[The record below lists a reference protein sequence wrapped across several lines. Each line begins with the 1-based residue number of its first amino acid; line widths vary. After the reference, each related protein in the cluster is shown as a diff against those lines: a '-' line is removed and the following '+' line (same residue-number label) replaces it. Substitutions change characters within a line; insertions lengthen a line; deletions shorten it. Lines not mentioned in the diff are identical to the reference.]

1 MAMAKKA
8 RQRISYGK
16 PALRNHV
23 SCSPHPTRTLS
34 SYLSSLRKSSPWSRL
49 PIFLSSLTNWAVLE
63 NGKSSAGGHRL
74 GVNGLAVDS
83 TNGILYSG
91 GRDGIVC
98 AWDLNLSTEP
108 SPTTASTFRAQTQAH
123 MHWINDIA
131 LAQNN
136 TVVVSGSSDL
146 SVKVWRPHSEENSTA
161 HTIGEHA
168 DYVKCV
174 VASTT
179 DTTSNT
185 IVAAGLDRKICWW
198 DLNGK
203 GKSLEIDVKGEEIPE
218 KGSVYS
224 LALGRSIVASG
235 GPEKTIRLHDPRS
248 GAEVSKLM
256 GHLGN
261 IRSLLIDDADDTILS
276 ASADKTIKLW
286 SVRGGRCMYTFNMHD
301 ESVWSLFSNDP
312 RLGIFYSSDRN
323 GMVAKTDIRGS
334 FDEVDNGLSLALAQE
349 HIGVSKLVAA
359 HGHFWTATNRSSINR
374 WSDFD
379 VEQEMDL
386 PQDHRHRRA
395 VSAMSSKARQTSPS
409 TTDGPKKEINPQS
422 ILKLSNMGMYLPRSN
437 TDGEAI
443 NDGPSRRPSIIPATE
458 PEPEIK
464 TIFNTPEETI
474 EGQFGLLKHKL
485 LNDRKR
491 VLTLDT
497 AGDVLLWDLIQCKP
511 VQSFGKQHLE
521 DVADVLNTRAA
532 VAPWCSVDL
541 SSGNLTVILEPY
553 NCFDAEVYGD
563 ELELEDKIEF
573 REDQRI
579 SLGRWIL
586 RYLFANLVDEEI
598 KRDEAY
604 RHKINEEV
612 EKRIAAAVSS
622 APALSPGL
630 ASLAVMDDPA
640 TPRADGLQPAM
651 TPGIGIVGTPAVAV
665 ESSSTSQA
673 GRPSAD
679 KGDYFTAGISPVEN
693 PAAVKTPVP
702 TPAPAPASAPEAA
715 EGKTSSDNTEKL
727 KEKEKPTEGA
737 KSPSTPFGKKFR
749 MSFSTKKLGRS
760 GSQATQEKPVV
771 VDEKAVES
779 ETSSSHEKEV
789 DDSFYG
795 IIQKIRNEYD
805 RQLTESPDK
814 LVETRVTPSLPADTP
829 VLKLPPGTKV
839 IIQEETSGG
848 SSNVYQGTVESVG
861 RDADIIEQKAPMWL
875 GDLLLQNQVPFK
887 EPVKISF
894 VLHPLDGLPI
904 IATDGSSR
912 LNANRM
918 LRVKKILGYVA
929 ERIEPAP
936 GADEDAD
943 SQMEPEEYLE
953 LYCNEQ
959 LLEPTLTL
967 ATLRTHIWK
976 GGNDVVLYYKTN
988 GRRKLRPMP
997 VPEPEQQPEPQ
1008 QAPEEIPASPATAV
1022 AA

>member
-8 RQRISYGK
+8 RQRISY
-16 PALRNHV
+16 
-23 SCSPHPTRTLS
+23 
-34 SYLSSLRKSSPWSRL
+34 
-49 PIFLSSLTNWAVLE
+49 VLE

-83 TNGILYSG
+83 NNGILYSG

-98 AWDLNLSTEP
+98 AWDLNLPTEP
-108 SPTTASTFRAQTQAH
+108 STNTASKFRAQTQAH

-136 TVVVSGSSDL
+136 TAVVSGSSDL
-146 SVKVWRPHSEENSTA
+146 SVKVWRPYSEETNIA

-203 GKSLEIDVKGEEIPE
+203 GKFLEIDVKGEEIPE

-286 SVRGGRCMYTFNMHD
+286 SVRGGRCMYTFTMHD
-301 ESVWSLFSNDP
+301 ESVWSLYSNDP

-334 FDEVDNGLSLALAQE
+334 FDDVDNGLSLALAQE
-349 HIGVSKLVAA
+349 HIGVSKIVASQ
-359 HGHFWTATNRSSINR
+359 GHIWTATNRSSINR

-379 VEQEMDL
+379 IEQELGL
-386 PQDHRHRRA
+386 PQAHRHRRS
-395 VSAMSSKARQTSPS
+395 VSAISGKTRQTSPPNA
-409 TTDGPKKEINPQS
+409 DGTKKEINPQS
-422 ILKLSNMGMYLPRSN
+422 ILKLSSMGMFLPRSN
-437 TDGEAI
+437 LDGEAV
-443 NDGPSRRPSIIPATE
+443 NDDGPSRRPSVIPSAE
-458 PEPEIK
+458 PEQEIK
-464 TIFNTPEETI
+464 PIFNVPEETI

-553 NCFDAEVYGD
+553 NCFDAEVYAD
-563 ELELEDKIEF
+563 ELDLEDKIDF

-586 RYLFANLVDEEI
+586 RYLFANLIDEEI
-598 KRDEAY
+598 KRDAAY

-612 EKRIAAAVSS
+612 EKKIAAAAAS
-622 APALSPGL
+622 APAMALGPAAL
-630 ASLAVMDDPA
+630 AFTDNAA
-640 TPRADGLQPAM
+640 TPRADGLQPAT
-651 TPGIGIVGTPAVAV
+651 TPGIGIVNTPGVAV
-665 ESSSTSQA
+665 ESSSASQV

-679 KGDYFTAGISPVEN
+679 RGDYFTAGIAPVDN
-693 PAAVKTPVP
+693 PPTVR
-702 TPAPAPASAPEAA
+702 TPAPETA
-715 EGKTSSDNTEKL
+715 EGKTSTENTEKS
-727 KEKEKPTEGA
+727 KDKEKPSDGP

-749 MSFSTKKLGRS
+749 MSFSSKKLGRS
-760 GSQATQEKPVV
+760 ASQATQEKPVV

-795 IIQKIRNEYD
+795 IIQKIRHEYE
-805 RQLTESPDK
+805 RQLSDSPDK
-814 LVETRVTPSLPADTP
+814 LVETRVTPSLAVDTP
-829 VLKLPPGTKV
+829 VLKLPLGTKV

-861 RDADIIEQKAPMWL
+861 RDADLIEQKAPMWL

-887 EPVKISF
+887 EPIKISF
-894 VLHPLDGLPI
+894 VLHPLDGLPAV
-904 IATDGSSR
+904 ATDGSSR

-929 ERIEPAP
+929 ERIEPPP
-936 GADEDAD
+936 GPDEEGA
-943 SQMEPEEYLE
+943 QMEPEEYLE

-976 GGNDVVLYYKTN
+976 GGNDIVLYYKTN
-988 GRRKLRPMP
+988 GRKELRPLP
-997 VPEPEQQPEPQ
+997 VPEPEQPEPQ
-1008 QAPEEIPASPATAV
+1008 PEEVPASPAPV
-1022 AA
+1022 AAT

>member
-8 RQRISYGK
+8 RQRISY
-16 PALRNHV
+16 
-23 SCSPHPTRTLS
+23 
-34 SYLSSLRKSSPWSRL
+34 
-49 PIFLSSLTNWAVLE
+49 VLE

-83 TNGILYSG
+83 NNGILYAHKTRYHTAKTLHSDLNHSYSG
-91 GRDGIVC
+91 GRDGILC
-98 AWDLNLSTEP
+98 AWDLDSSTDR
-108 SPTTASTFRAQTQAH
+108 STNTASKFRAQAQAH

-131 LAQNN
+131 LAQND
-136 TVVVSGSSDL
+136 TAVVSGSSDL
-146 SVKVWRPHSEENSTA
+146 SVKVWRPYSEESNVA

-174 VASTT
+174 VASAT

-185 IVAAGLDRKICWW
+185 IVAAGLDRKLCWW

-203 GKSLEIDVKGEEIPE
+203 GKSLEIDVQGEEIPE

-286 SVRGGRCMYTFNMHD
+286 SVRGGRCMYTFTMHD
-301 ESVWSLFSNDP
+301 ESIWSLFSNHP

-334 FDEVDNGLSLALAQE
+334 FDDVDNGLSLALAHE
-349 HIGVSKLVAA
+349 HIGVSKVVAY
-359 HGHFWTATNRSSINR
+359 HGHIWTATNRSSINR

-379 VEQEMDL
+379 LEQPLDL
-386 PQDHRHRRA
+386 PQAHPHRRS
-395 VSAMSSKARQTSPS
+395 VSAISSRSRQTSPPNPND
-409 TTDGPKKEINPQS
+409 TKKEIDPQS
-422 ILKLSNMGMYLPRSN
+422 ILKLSNMGMFLSRPN
-437 TDGEAI
+437 ADAETI
-443 NDGPSRRPSIIPATE
+443 NDGPSRRPSVIPAAE
-458 PEPEIK
+458 PELEIK
-464 TIFNTPEETI
+464 PIFDAPNETI
-474 EGQFGLLKHKL
+474 EGQLGLLKHKL

-511 VQSFGKQHLE
+511 VQSFGKQPLD
-521 DVADVLNTRAA
+521 DVADLLNTRAA

-553 NCFDAEVYGD
+553 NCFDAEVYAD
-563 ELELEDKIEF
+563 ELDLEDNIEF

-598 KRDEAY
+598 KRDEAH
-604 RHKINEEV
+604 RRKINEEV
-612 EKRIAAAVSS
+612 EKRIAVAASS
-622 APALSPGL
+622 VPTNALRAAALGL
-630 ASLAVMDDPA
+630 TDDAA
-640 TPRADGLQPAM
+640 TPRPDGLQPAM
-651 TPGIGIVGTPAVAV
+651 TPGIGIIGTPVVAV
-665 ESSSTSQA
+665 ESSSASQV

-679 KGDYFTAGISPVEN
+679 KGDYFTAGIAPVES
-693 PAAVKTPVP
+693 PTTVKTP
-702 TPAPAPASAPEAA
+702 APEAV
-715 EGKTSSDNTEKL
+715 EGKNWTDNSEKP
-727 KEKEKPTEGA
+727 KEKEKPVDGP

-749 MSFSTKKLGRS
+749 MSFSSKKLGRS
-760 GSQATQEKPVV
+760 ASQVTQEKPVV

-779 ETSSSHEKEV
+779 ESSSSHEKEV

-795 IIQKIRNEYD
+795 IIQKIRHEYD
-805 RQLTESPDK
+805 RLLSESPDK
-814 LVETRVTPSLPADTP
+814 LVETRVTPSLPSDTP

-848 SSNVYQGTVESVG
+848 SSNVYQGTVEGVG

-894 VLHPLDGLPI
+894 VLHPLDGLPA

-929 ERIEPAP
+929 ERIEPPP
-936 GADEDAD
+936 GPDDDSADA
-943 SQMEPEEYLE
+943 QMDPAEYLE

-976 GGNDVVLYYKTN
+976 GGNDIVLYYKTN
-988 GRRKLRPMP
+988 GRKPLRPMP
-997 VPEPEQQPEPQ
+997 APEPEQPELQQPLEV
-1008 QAPEEIPASPATAV
+1008 PASPAPAV

>member
-8 RQRISYGK
+8 RQRISY
-16 PALRNHV
+16 
-23 SCSPHPTRTLS
+23 
-34 SYLSSLRKSSPWSRL
+34 
-49 PIFLSSLTNWAVLE
+49 VLE

-74 GVNGLAVDS
+74 GVNGLAVDAS
-83 TNGILYSG
+83 NGILYSG

-98 AWDLNLSTEP
+98 AWDLDLSTKP
-108 SPTTASTFRAQTQAH
+108 SSSSSSSSSTTTTNASKFRAQTQAH
-123 MHWINDIA
+123 MHWINAIA

-136 TVVVSGSSDL
+136 AAVVSGSSDL
-146 SVKVWRPHSEENSTA
+146 SVKVWRPHSEESSVA
-161 HTIGEHA
+161 HIIGEHA

-179 DTTSNT
+179 DVTSNT

-256 GHLGN
+256 GHVGN

-276 ASADKTIKLW
+276 SSADKTIKLW
-286 SVRGGRCMYTFNMHD
+286 SVRGGRCMYTFTMHD
-301 ESVWSLFSNDP
+301 ESIWSLFSNDP

-334 FDEVDNGLSLALAQE
+334 FDEVDNGLSLALAHE
-349 HIGVSKLVAA
+349 HIGVSKVVAS
-359 HGHFWTATNRSSINR
+359 HGYFWTATNRSSINR
-374 WSDFD
+374 WRDFD
-379 VEQEMDL
+379 LDQELHL
-386 PQDHRHRRA
+386 PQDHRHRRS
-395 VSAMSSKARQTSPS
+395 VSAISAKSRQTSHPN
-409 TTDGPKKEINPQS
+409 TNGAKQEIDPHS
-422 ILKLSNMGMYLPRSN
+422 ILKLSTMGMFLPRSHA
-437 TDGEAI
+437 DGETV
-443 NDGPSRRPSIIPATE
+443 NDGPSRRASVVPP
-458 PEPEIK
+458 PEPESEIK
-464 TIFNTPEETI
+464 PIFSVPEETL
-474 EGQFGLLKHKL
+474 EGRFGLLKHKL

-511 VQSFGKQHLE
+511 IQSFGKQHLE
-521 DVADVLNTRAA
+521 DVADLLNTRAA

-553 NCFDAEVYGD
+553 NCFDAEVYAD
-563 ELELEDKIEF
+563 ELDLGEKIEF

-586 RYLFANLVDEEI
+586 RYLFANLIDEEI

-612 EKRIAAAVSS
+612 EKKIAAAASS
-622 APALSPGL
+622 APTLIPGL
-630 ASLAVMDDPA
+630 ANLAVTDNAA
-640 TPRADGLQPAM
+640 TPRADGLQPAV
-651 TPGIGIVGTPAVAV
+651 TPGIGIAGTPAVAV
-665 ESSSTSQA
+665 ESSCASQA

-679 KGDYFTAGISPVEN
+679 KGDYFTAGIAPVDN
-693 PAAVKTPVP
+693 TAAVKTP
-702 TPAPAPASAPEAA
+702 APDTA
-715 EGKTSSDNTEKL
+715 EGKTSTDNTEKPKE
-727 KEKEKPTEGA
+727 KEKEKPADGP

-749 MSFSTKKLGRS
+749 MSFSSKKLGRS
-760 GSQATQEKPVV
+760 ASQAIQEKPVV

-779 ETSSSHEKEV
+779 ESSSSHEKEV

-795 IIQKIRNEYD
+795 IIQKIRHDYD

-894 VLHPLDGLPI
+894 VLHPLDGLPPV
-904 IATDGSSR
+904 ATDGSSR

-929 ERIEPAP
+929 ERIEPPP
-936 GADEDAD
+936 GPDDDDAD
-943 SQMEPEEYLE
+943 AQMEPEAYLE

-976 GGNDVVLYYKTN
+976 GGNDIVLYYKTN
-988 GRRKLRPMP
+988 GRKTLRPLP
-997 VPEPEQQPEPQ
+997 VPEPEQQPEQQSEQQQPQ
-1008 QAPEEIPASPATAV
+1008 EALPSPVPA
-1022 AA
+1022 AAA

>member
-8 RQRISYGK
+8 RQRISY
-16 PALRNHV
+16 
-23 SCSPHPTRTLS
+23 
-34 SYLSSLRKSSPWSRL
+34 
-49 PIFLSSLTNWAVLE
+49 VLE

-83 TNGILYSG
+83 NNGILYSG

-98 AWDLNLSTEP
+98 AWDLNLSPEP
-108 SPTTASTFRAQTQAH
+108 STAGTSKFRAQTQAH

-136 TVVVSGSSDL
+136 TAVVSGSSDL
-146 SVKVWRPHSEENSTA
+146 SVKVWRPYSEESNVA

-174 VASTT
+174 VASAT

-198 DLNGK
+198 DLSGK

-286 SVRGGRCMYTFNMHD
+286 SVRGGRCMYTFTMHD
-301 ESVWSLFSNDP
+301 ESVWSLYSNDP

-323 GMVAKTDIRGS
+323 GMVAKTDVRGS
-334 FDEVDNGLSLALAQE
+334 FDDVDNGLSLALAQE
-349 HIGVSKLVAA
+349 HIGVSKIVAS
-359 HGHFWTATNRSSINR
+359 HGHIWTATNRSSINR

-379 VEQEMDL
+379 LEQDFDL
-386 PQDHRHRRA
+386 PQTHRHRRS
-395 VSAMSSKARQTSPS
+395 VSAISSKSRQAPPPNVN
-409 TTDGPKKEINPQS
+409 GAKKEINPQS
-422 ILKLSNMGMYLPRSN
+422 ILKLSSMGIFLPRSN
-437 TDGEAI
+437 TDGETI
-443 NDGPSRRPSIIPATE
+443 NDGSSRRPSLIPA
-458 PEPEIK
+458 PEPEHEIK
-464 TIFNTPEETI
+464 PIFDAPKETI

-521 DVADVLNTRAA
+521 DVADLLNTRAA

-553 NCFDAEVYGD
+553 NCFDAEIYAD
-563 ELELEDKIEF
+563 ELDLEEKIEF

-586 RYLFANLVDEEI
+586 RYLFANLIDEEI

-612 EKRIAAAVSS
+612 EKRIAIIAANTPSITIG
-622 APALSPGL
+622 PGALGITEN
-630 ASLAVMDDPA
+630 AA
-640 TPRADGLQPAM
+640 TPRADGLQPAT
-651 TPGIGIVGTPAVAV
+651 TPGIGIIGTPGVAV
-665 ESSSTSQA
+665 ESSSASQA

-679 KGDYFTAGISPVEN
+679 KGDYFTAGIAPVEN
-693 PAAVKTPVP
+693 PAAVKTPG
-702 TPAPAPASAPEAA
+702 PETA
-715 EGKTSSDNTEKL
+715 EGKTSTENTEKP
-727 KEKEKPTEGA
+727 KDKPAEGA

-749 MSFSTKKLGRS
+749 MSFSSKKLGRS
-760 GSQATQEKPVV
+760 ASQATQEKPVV

-779 ETSSSHEKEV
+779 EFATNTTSNSLRRLTSSSKHV
-789 DDSFYG
+789 S
-795 IIQKIRNEYD
+795 R
-805 RQLTESPDK
+805 P
-814 LVETRVTPSLPADTP
+814 VSLPT
-829 VLKLPPGTKV
+829 
-839 IIQEETSGG
+839 
-848 SSNVYQGTVESVG
+848 
-861 RDADIIEQKAPMWL
+861 
-875 GDLLLQNQVPFK
+875 
-887 EPVKISF
+887 
-894 VLHPLDGLPI
+894 
-904 IATDGSSR
+904 
-912 LNANRM
+912 
-918 LRVKKILGYVA
+918 
-929 ERIEPAP
+929 
-936 GADEDAD
+936 
-943 SQMEPEEYLE
+943 
-953 LYCNEQ
+953 
-959 LLEPTLTL
+959 
-967 ATLRTHIWK
+967 
-976 GGNDVVLYYKTN
+976 
-988 GRRKLRPMP
+988 RPC
-997 VPEPEQQPEPQ
+997 
-1008 QAPEEIPASPATAV
+1008 
-1022 AA
+1022 

>member
-8 RQRISYGK
+8 RQRISY
-16 PALRNHV
+16 
-23 SCSPHPTRTLS
+23 
-34 SYLSSLRKSSPWSRL
+34 
-49 PIFLSSLTNWAVLE
+49 VLE

-83 TNGILYSG
+83 SNGVLYSG

-98 AWDLNLSTEP
+98 AWNLDLSTEP
-108 SPTTASTFRAQTQAH
+108 SKTTTSTFRAQTQAH

-136 TVVVSGSSDL
+136 TAVVSGSSDL
-146 SVKVWRPHSEENSTA
+146 TVKVWRPHSEESTVA
-161 HTIGEHA
+161 HTIGDHA

-174 VASTT
+174 VASAT

-224 LALGRSIVASG
+224 LALGRSVVASG

-276 ASADKTIKLW
+276 ASADKTVKLW
-286 SVRGGRCMYTFNMHD
+286 SVRGGRCMYTFTMHD

-349 HIGVSKLVAA
+349 HIGVSKIVAS
-359 HGHFWTATNRSSINR
+359 HGHIWTATNRSSINR

-379 VEQEMDL
+379 LDQELDL
-386 PQDHRHRRA
+386 PRDHRHRRS
-395 VSAMSSKARQTSPS
+395 VSAISGKSHQTSPPN
-409 TTDGPKKEINPQS
+409 TNGTRKGVNPQS
-422 ILKLSNMGMYLPRSN
+422 ILKLSTMGMFLPRSN
-437 TDGEAI
+437 TDGETV
-443 NDGPSRRPSIIPATE
+443 NDGPSRRPSIVPTAE

-464 TIFNTPEETI
+464 TIFNAPQETI

-521 DVADVLNTRAA
+521 DVADLLNTRAA

-553 NCFDAEVYGD
+553 NCFDAEVYAD
-563 ELELEDKIEF
+563 ELDLEDKIEF

-586 RYLFANLVDEEI
+586 RYLFANLIDEEI

-612 EKRIAAAVSS
+612 EKKIAAAASS
-622 APALSPGL
+622 TPATTPGTLSVGL
-630 ASLAVMDDPA
+630 TDSTA
-640 TPRADGLQPAM
+640 TPRAEGLQPAF
-651 TPGIGIVGTPAVAV
+651 TPGIGIAGTPAVAV
-665 ESSSTSQA
+665 ESSSASQT

-679 KGDYFTAGISPVEN
+679 KGDYFTAGIAPVDN
-693 PAAVKTPVP
+693 PTTIR
-702 TPAPAPASAPEAA
+702 TPAPDTA
-715 EGKTSSDNTEKL
+715 EGKTSTDNTDKP
-727 KEKEKPTEGA
+727 KEKEKPADGA

-749 MSFSTKKLGRS
+749 MSFSSKKLGRS
-760 GSQATQEKPVV
+760 ASQALQEKPVV

-779 ETSSSHEKEV
+779 ESSSNHEKEV

-795 IIQKIRNEYD
+795 VIQKIRNEYEK
-805 RQLTESPDK
+805 QLTESPDK
-814 LVETRVTPSLPADTP
+814 PVETRVTPSLPADTP

-887 EPVKISF
+887 EPIKISF
-894 VLHPLDGLPI
+894 VLHPLDGLPAV
-904 IATDGSSR
+904 ATDGSSR

-929 ERIEPAP
+929 ERIEPPP
-936 GADEDAD
+936 GPDDEADA
-943 SQMEPEEYLE
+943 QMDPEEYLE

-959 LLEPTLTL
+959 LLEATLTL

-976 GGNDVVLYYKTN
+976 GGNDIVLFYKTN
-988 GRRKLRPMP
+988 GRKTLRPMP
-997 VPEPEQQPEPQ
+997 APEPEPQPEQQQQQQQPEEPL
-1008 QAPEEIPASPATAV
+1008 ASPSLTA